1 MDSARALEKVEE
13 YIALLRAYESTD
25 VVVGRP
31 IPPEAAR
38 VRTEVNEGRD
48 LILKIADEVGP
59 EHRHAIARGLDG
71 SYTSAVGPTERLAGA
86 IRSIEEAEEI
96 LGPQGPQLSAS
107 ELHPWV
113 WEEAAPRWDAGFYRD
128 AVQAAATRI
137 FDVELPRKLGVRP
150 SRNPADL
157 FAAFAPDKSTG
168 TVLRFPIDEDDPSWA
183 SVHRGTQLGRARRC
197 GSDPESATARP
208 HGPGRSGRPRGAG
221 GAEPARPVDRRRR
234 GEARR
239 RLSHT
244 HTLSALGRKGT
255 RQRPALSWNDNSDP
269 SSRRQFAVE
278 L

>member
-48 LILKIADEVGP
+48 LILNIVDQVGP
-59 EHRHAIARGLDG
+59 EHRHAIARGPDL
-71 SYTSAVGPTERLAGA
+71 SPTSAVGPTERLAGA

-183 SVHRGTQLGRARRC
+183 SVHREPSWVGQGAVGAIRNPRLHDLTVREDQVALEELAALSLLARWI
-197 GSDPESATARP
+197 DDAEARP
-208 HGPGRSGRPRGAG
+208 AG
-221 GAEPARPVDRRRR
+221 D
-234 GEARR
+234 
-239 RLSHT
+239 
-244 HTLSALGRKGT
+244 
-255 RQRPALSWNDNSDP
+255 
-269 SSRRQFAVE
+269 
-278 L
+278 